1 MGKTRTATLKDVP
14 AVIDVILSSVPN
26 ERLWTNFVPSQ
37 RGRGTDFRQEM
48 EALFEE
54 HIDPSHN
61 DWVIEVVD
69 LGEKGGTP
77 VIVSVAVWDMSAAE
91 GHGGQS
97 SKNPATPSHLQQE
110 SNSRQD
116 AEHETKMPIED
127 PHLGIFYDLVQNGRS
142 EFVKRYPQFMY
153 LQLLATHP
161 NYRGQ
166 GYAKDL
172 LRAYM
177 VKAKQKGS
185 VLTSFGGPFGY
196 IFFSGLGF
204 HDLGAIALPSGIT
217 SDTVMVKAMSL
228 VVPKE
233 ARRRSIVNAVVNH
246 ITR

>member
-14 AVIDVILSSVPN
+14 AVTDVILSSVHN

-37 RGRGTDFRQEM
+37 RGRGTDFRQEL

-54 HIDPSHN
+54 HIDPGN
-61 DWVIEVVD
+61 NGWVIEVVD
-69 LGEKGGTP
+69 LGEKGGAP
-77 VIVSVAVWDMSAAE
+77 VIVSVAVWDMSAAQ

-97 SKNPATPSHLQQE
+97 N
-110 SNSRQD
+110 

-177 VKAKQKGS
+177 VKAKQKGN

-204 HDLGAIALPSGIT
+204 HDLGAIALPPGIA

>member
-1 MGKTRTATLKDVP
+1 
-14 AVIDVILSSVPN
+14 
-26 ERLWTNFVPSQ
+26 
-37 RGRGTDFRQEM
+37 
-48 EALFEE
+48 
-54 HIDPSHN
+54 
-61 DWVIEVVD
+61 
-69 LGEKGGTP
+69 
-77 VIVSVAVWDMSAAE
+77 MSAAQ

-97 SKNPATPSHLQQE
+97 N
-110 SNSRQD
+110 

-177 VKAKQKGS
+177 VKAKQKGN

-204 HDLGAIALPSGIT
+204 HDLGAIALPSGIA

>member
-1 MGKTRTATLKDVP
+1 
-14 AVIDVILSSVPN
+14 
-26 ERLWTNFVPSQ
+26 
-37 RGRGTDFRQEM
+37 
-48 EALFEE
+48 
-54 HIDPSHN
+54 
-61 DWVIEVVD
+61 
-69 LGEKGGTP
+69 
-77 VIVSVAVWDMSAAE
+77 
-91 GHGGQS
+91 
-97 SKNPATPSHLQQE
+97 
-110 SNSRQD
+110 
-116 AEHETKMPIED
+116 MPIED

-204 HDLGAIALPSGIT
+204 RDLGAVALPSGIA